1 MMVAKGASTSGD
13 DCMAKFPTI
22 EIDPELYRLIETNRL
37 TAAEAPND
45 VLRRLLQMGP
55 AAETADGDS
64 GSAGAWS
71 GSGVT
76 LPDGTQLRMLHN
88 QQTNYGEIRAGAW
101 WVDNTR
107 YDTPSGAAS
116 AVARNKQG
124 EITKLDGW
132 RYWHVKKPGERT
144 WTPLAELREG
154 GG

>member
-1 MMVAKGASTSGD
+1 
-13 DCMAKFPTI
+13 MATFPTI
-22 EIDPELYRLIETNRL
+22 EIDSELYRLIETNRL

-45 VLRRLLQMGP
+45 VLRRLLRMGP
-55 AAETADGDS
+55 AAKKVGGGGTGTVD
-64 GSAGAWS
+64 AWS

-76 LPDGTQLRMLHN
+76 LPDGTQLRMSYN
-88 QQTNYGEIRAGAW
+88 RQTNYGEIRAGAW

-132 RYWHVKKPGERT
+132 RYWQVKKPGERA
-144 WTPLAELREG
+144 WTPLAELRKG
-154 GG
+154 AG